1 MSWFSVPLP
10 NPFKILQFSDD
21 EIEPDPE
28 AQQPSNDAISP
39 SAGVKDDLSAIGE
52 TIGRQLRG
60 VAAFLAPPPA
70 DDSAGDGTS
79 QKLAGIRNDLAEIG
93 GSFKSSLSLLSSNRA
108 VSEISKLASNLLQ
121 LNEETELGDDDRLK
135 NDNGGDG
142 DGDYEG
148 EDEYEG
154 AGITDEVIE
163 FAAKISNRP
172 ELWTDFP
179 LAFEQEFD
187 LSDAQSEHVSI
198 IEQLVPSLA
207 DLRSRLISDMSEKQF
222 WLIYFILLLPR
233 LNEDD
238 LELLSTPEIVEAR
251 ETLLRMLRS
260 KNETEVDSQ
269 NPQSDDDS
277 NMDSKI
283 EEEMERSQSLEKVTM
298 FENSTASRSTEI
310 NESDGPKNLVVGT
323 DNRPDPKV
331 GGAERVL
338 DRNPDVGVVKEKH
351 ENAEIWLEEDGEPRT
366 TGSSSAPKR
375 FQSEDDVSFS
385 DLEDDDTDLPHRR
398 ARSLRASSPEGS
410 SEWVQLN
417 KGAGI
422 RGSQSR
428 GQLSSRDRESE
439 GEESSGWLTVDDFDP

>member
-10 NPFKILQFSDD
+10 NPFKALQFSDD

-28 AQQPSNDAISP
+28 AQQPPNDAVSP

-93 GSFKSSLSLLSSNRA
+93 GSFKTSLSLLSSNRA

-121 LNEETELGDDDRLK
+121 LNEETELGDDDRLN
-135 NDNGGDG
+135 NDNAGD
-142 DGDYEG
+142 DYEG

-154 AGITDEVIE
+154 AGVTDEVIE

-198 IEQLVPSLA
+198 IEQLVPSMA
-207 DLRSRLISDMSEKQF
+207 DLRSRLISDITEKQF

-251 ETLLRMLRS
+251 ETLLQMLRS
-260 KNETEVDSQ
+260 KNETEIDSE
-269 NPQSDDDS
+269 NPQSGDS
-277 NMDSKI
+277 SNVDNKVTD
-283 EEEMERSQSLEKVTM
+283 EEMEKSQSGEKVTKS
-298 FENSTASRSTEI
+298 ENSTASRSTEI
-310 NESDGPKNLVVGT
+310 NESNAPNKVVEGT
-323 DNRPDPKV
+323 DNKSDPKV

-338 DRNPDVGVVKEKH
+338 GGNLDVGPVKEEH
-351 ENAEIWLEEDGEPRT
+351 ETTDIWLEDGKPAT

-385 DLEDDDTDLPHRR
+385 DLEDDDTDLPNRP
-398 ARSLRASSPEGS
+398 AQSTRASSPEGS

-439 GEESSGWLTVDDFDP
+439 GEESSDWLTVDDFDP

>member
-1 MSWFSVPLP
+1 MSWFSVTLP
-10 NPFKILQFSDD
+10 NPFKVLQFSDD

-28 AQQPSNDAISP
+28 AQQPSSDAVSP

-93 GSFKSSLSLLSSNRA
+93 GSFKTSLSLLSSNRA

-121 LNEETELGDDDRLK
+121 LNEETELGDDDRPK

-207 DLRSRLISDMSEKQF
+207 DLRSRLISDMN
-222 WLIYFILLLPR
+222 LP
-233 LNEDD
+233 
-238 LELLSTPEIVEAR
+238 PVQIVEAR

-260 KNETEVDSQ
+260 KNETEVNSQ

-277 NMDSKI
+277 NVDSKV
-283 EEEMERSQSLEKVTM
+283 EEEMEKSQSLETVTM
-298 FENSTASRSTEI
+298 SENSAASRSTEI
-310 NESDGPKNLVVGT
+310 NESDAPKNLVVGP
-323 DNRPDPKV
+323 DNQSDPKA
-331 GGAERVL
+331 GGAEQVL
-338 DRNPDVGVVKEKH
+338 GGNPDVLVVKEEH
-351 ENAEIWLEEDGEPRT
+351 ENTEIWLKEPRT
-366 TGSSSAPKR
+366 TRSSSAPKR

-385 DLEDDDTDLPHRR
+385 DLEDDDTDLPNRR
-398 ARSLRASSPEGS
+398 ARSTRASSPEGS

-428 GQLSSRDRESE
+428 GQLSSRDRDSE
-439 GEESSGWLTVDDFDP
+439 GEESSDWLTVDDFDP

>member
-10 NPFKILQFSDD
+10 NPFKALQFSDD

-28 AQQPSNDAISP
+28 AQRPPNDAVSP

-70 DDSAGDGTS
+70 GDGTS

-93 GSFKSSLSLLSSNRA
+93 GSFKTSLSLLSSNRA

-121 LNEETELGDDDRLK
+121 LNEETELGDDDGLK

-207 DLRSRLISDMSEKQF
+207 NLRSRLISDMSEKQF

-260 KNETEVDSQ
+260 KNETEVNSQ
-269 NPQSDDDS
+269 NPQSDDS
-277 NMDSKI
+277 NVDSKV
-283 EEEMERSQSLEKVTM
+283 EEMEKSQSLEKVTQ
-298 FENSTASRSTEI
+298 NSTASRTEI
-310 NESDGPKNLVVGT
+310 NESDAPKNLVVGT
-323 DNRPDPKV
+323 DNQSDPKA

-338 DRNPDVGVVKEKH
+338 GGNPDVGVVKEEH
-351 ENAEIWLEEDGEPRT
+351 ENTEIWLEEDGELRT

-385 DLEDDDTDLPHRR
+385 DLEDDDTDLPNRR
-398 ARSLRASSPEGS
+398 ARSMRASSPEGS

-417 KGAGI
+417 KGAAI

-439 GEESSGWLTVDDFDP
+439 GEESSDWLTVDDFDP